1 MATFAQFHFSIKFLV
16 MESIKSFVET
26 IGELIGKDELALAI
40 KNLYALLKD
49 SPKLDEA
56 ILQSAR
62 YNDVIKQIRLGIV
75 DFEQANITK
84 NQIRYALLDLLRDI
98 EEQEQKQDINVE
110 IQGFLS
116 RNTPFIQGKNIVT
129 GTVQSEK
136 EIIIGD
142 NHKSSRITIQSVDN
156 IFTNEHAPK
165 TEYDVF
171 VEDIKKHQH
180 NQFSTTSERL
190 VGKTIDFLD
199 TKQLKKLFS
208 QTLVKEHFKQY
219 KIKKNEE
226 LGVKLKALQLIT
238 NGYVIKG
245 TFLCLASIDNLRSV
259 TRVAYESR
267 FFTFRDVERM
277 NTKVVQLV
285 AGSLIQ
291 QFQQIIDHIMNN
303 LYLHRDLDTRTS
315 DYEIPEKVFTE
326 LLANAFIHANYA
338 DDAITGIK
346 VEILPD
352 RMVFYNP
359 GVIQENILQNL
370 ENNELS
376 YIVNPEITKIFFLY
390 EFVETAGSGIARVQK
405 ILKDNGMLPAK
416 IEQKTGYVTVTV
428 FKHKKPYFDPILA
441 LEKAYQFIDNQQIA
455 EFFVF
460 IEKHTGDNETLTV
473 LQKQFIEGASDALFF
488 NRLKAFAANALKNN

>member
-1 MATFAQFHFSIKFLV
+1 
-16 MESIKSFVET
+16 MESTKSFIET

-84 NQIRYALLDLLRDI
+84 NQIRYALLDLLREI
-98 EEQEQKQDINVE
+98 EYQETKPEINTE
-110 IQGFLS
+110 IRLFLS
-116 RNTPFIQGKNIVT
+116 NQPIIQGKNITT
-129 GTVQSEK
+129 GSIQSEK

-156 IFTNEHAPK
+156 IFTNEHTPK
-165 TEYDVF
+165 TAYDLF
-171 VEDIKKHQH
+171 IEDIKKHQH
-180 NQFSTTSERL
+180 NQFSATSERL
-190 VGKTIDFLD
+190 IGKTVDFLD

-208 QTLVKEHFKQY
+208 LNLVKTHFKQY

-226 LGVKLKALQLIT
+226 LSVKLKALQLIT

-338 DDAITGIK
+338 DNAITGIK

-370 ENNELS
+370 ENNELF
-376 YIVNPEITKIFFLY
+376 YIVNPEITKVFFLY

-416 IEQKTGYVTVTV
+416 IEQKAGYVKVTV
-428 FKHKKPYFDPILA
+428 FKHKKPYFDPILE

-455 EFFVF
+455 EFFTF
-460 IEKHTGDNETLTV
+460 LEKHIGNKDTTLTA
-473 LQKQFIEGASDALFF
+473 LRQQFIEGASDALFF
-488 NRLKAFAANALKNN
+488 NRLKAFAANAFQNN

>member
-1 MATFAQFHFSIKFLV
+1 MQST
-16 MESIKSFVET
+16 KSFVEI
-26 IGELIGKDELALAI
+26 IGDLIGKDDLALAI

-62 YNDVIKQIRLGIV
+62 YNDVIKQIRLGTI

-84 NQIRYALLDLLRDI
+84 NQIRYALLDLVREI
-98 EEQEQKQDINVE
+98 EEQEQNQDIHVE
-110 IQGFLS
+110 IQEFLNK
-116 RNTPFIQGKNIVT
+116 NTPFIQGKNIVT

-142 NHKSSRITIQSVDN
+142 NHKSSRFTIQNVDN

-165 TEYDVF
+165 TEYDLF
-171 VEDIKKHQH
+171 VTDIKKHQH
-180 NQFSTTSERL
+180 NQFSATSERL
-190 VGKTIDFLD
+190 IGKTVDFLEP
-199 TKQLKKLFS
+199 KQLKKLFALR
-208 QTLVKEHFKQY
+208 LVKTHFKQY
-219 KIKKNEE
+219 KIKKDEE

-245 TFLCLASIDNLRSV
+245 TFMCLASIDNIRSV

-267 FFTFRDVERM
+267 FFTFRDVDRM
-277 NTKVVQLV
+277 NTKVVKLV

-291 QFQQIIDHIMNN
+291 QFEQIIDHIMNN

-326 LLANAFIHANYA
+326 LLANAFIHSNYA

-359 GVIQENILQNL
+359 GVIQENIRQNL
-370 ENNELS
+370 ENNTIS

-405 ILKDNGMLPAK
+405 ILKDNGMLPLQ

-428 FKHKKPYFDPILA
+428 FKHKKPYFDPEVE
-441 LEKAYQFIDNQQIA
+441 LEKAYQLIDTQQIA
-455 EFFVF
+455 AYFSLVQ
-460 IEKHTGDNETLTV
+460 KHLGKDDTLFA
-473 LQKQFIEGASDALFF
+473 LQQQFIQGANDDLFF
-488 NRLKAFAANALKNN
+488 NRLKVFAASVFK